1 MKKKFKLYLYLI
13 FSFLFLIS
21 FQNKSYTEEHK
32 LKLQDKKYACNLF
45 YKKVLESENPRAR
58 NYFSEISGRSF
69 GFYPVYTYDDAKDE
83 WNLLTDGKQIINQFN
98 YLQSTA
104 KLLKPGDIILK
115 IEGIDAA
122 KFYSK
127 WWKNIKDL
135 ESIRLDIIDK
145 NNEEKIIELKKGNYS
160 YDKLFHYLSDLKIID
175 IDIKKSTYTTKIT
188 NTYQYKFDKIFTD
201 EEEEVNHP
209 LIDIAQNILVFEK
222 EDGFY
227 FRHVCRPDD
236 KYFNNKNLMDP
247 AKVKYPDVVNSDQ
260 DLETVENKV
269 WLFSTKQGY
278 NQNQLVFERNF
289 SNNFVILNEFNL
301 KSFPFDKQV
310 LKFRIFDDQYALDAR
325 IFETVGF
332 TFRVFESF
340 LSKDDI
346 PGWRKISA
354 TINNY
359 DHKKITNSNNLFSG
373 LIIELELERKHGYYI
388 FKVIF
393 PIILILMVCWSVV
406 WVDPKELESRLTIT
420 IVCLL
425 SLIAY
430 NFVID
435 SELPKLEYLTVLDWI
450 VLISY
455 IYATIPNFLSIISFR
470 LQKTNLKL
478 SNKLEFLSKRYG
490 LSSYIISIFLIILLN
505 ANLNPE
511 NSSSL
516 ISWMAGE

>member
-1 MKKKFKLYLYLI
+1 
-13 FSFLFLIS
+13 
-21 FQNKSYTEEHK
+21 
-32 LKLQDKKYACNLF
+32 
-45 YKKVLESENPRAR
+45 
-58 NYFSEISGRSF
+58 
-69 GFYPVYTYDDAKDE
+69 
-83 WNLLTDGKQIINQFN
+83 
-98 YLQSTA
+98 
-104 KLLKPGDIILK
+104 
-115 IEGIDAA
+115 
-122 KFYSK
+122 
-127 WWKNIKDL
+127 
-135 ESIRLDIIDK
+135 
-145 NNEEKIIELKKGNYS
+145 S

-227 FRHVCRPDD
+227 FRHVCIPDD

-393 PIILILMVCWSVV
+393 PIILILM
-406 WVDPKELESRLTIT
+406 
-420 IVCLL
+420 
-425 SLIAY
+425 
-430 NFVID
+430 
-435 SELPKLEYLTVLDWI
+435 
-450 VLISY
+450 
-455 IYATIPNFLSIISFR
+455 
-470 LQKTNLKL
+470 
-478 SNKLEFLSKRYG
+478 
-490 LSSYIISIFLIILLN
+490 
-505 ANLNPE
+505 
-511 NSSSL
+511 
-516 ISWMAGE
+516 